1 MKLETIQK
9 YIDIMDS
16 MIDSDYTS
24 VRDYCEHV
32 GINYN
37 TFSVQMYNMRKLA
50 GQYSE
55 ACQRAI
61 DKYEE
66 VKELFLQGKRSGLNN
81 HSGSNRQSYKD
92 KLIAER
98 DRIDKELKELEDK
111 ESNNDED
118 EDEENAEIDEDKLE
132 NYMDNIKLLN

>member
-1 MKLETIQK
+1 MQLRTIQK

-24 VRDYCEHV
+24 IKDYCKHV

-37 TFSVQMYNMRKLA
+37 TFSVQMSNMRKLA
-50 GQYSE
+50 AQYSE

-66 VKELFLQGKRSGLNN
+66 VKEYFARKRSGFNN
-81 HSGSNRQSYKD
+81 HSESNIQSYKD

-98 DRIDKELKELEDK
+98 NRIDKELKELEDK
-111 ESNNDED
+111 ESNNDE
-118 EDEENAEIDEDKLE
+118 ENVEIDEDKLE

>member
-1 MKLETIQK
+1 MQLRTIQK

-24 VRDYCEHV
+24 IKDYCKHV

-37 TFSVQMYNMRKLA
+37 TFAVQMSNMRKLA
-50 GQYSE
+50 AQYSE

-66 VKELFLQGKRSGLNN
+66 VKEYFARKRSGFNN
-81 HSGSNRQSYKD
+81 HSESNRQSYKD

-98 DRIDKELKELEDK
+98 NRIDKELKELEDK
-111 ESNNDED
+111 ESNNDE
-118 EDEENAEIDEDKLE
+118 ENVEIDEDKLE

>member
-1 MKLETIQK
+1 MQLRTIQK

-24 VRDYCEHV
+24 IKDYCKHV

-37 TFSVQMYNMRKLA
+37 TFAVQMSNMRKLA
-50 GQYSE
+50 AQYSE

-66 VKELFLQGKRSGLNN
+66 VKEYFARKRSGFNN
-81 HSGSNRQSYKD
+81 HSESNRQSYKD

-111 ESNNDED
+111 ESNNDE
-118 EDEENAEIDEDKLE
+118 ENVEIDEDKLE

>member
-1 MKLETIQK
+1 MQLRTIQK

-24 VRDYCEHV
+24 VRDYCEHTD
-32 GINYN
+32 INYN
-37 TFSVQMYNMRKLA
+37 TFSVHMYNMRKLA
-50 GQYSE
+50 AQYSE

-66 VKELFLQGKRSGLNN
+66 VKEYFARKRSGFNN
-81 HSGSNRQSYKD
+81 HSESNRQSYKD

-98 DRIDKELKELEDK
+98 NRIDKELKELEDK
-111 ESNNDED
+111 ESNNDE
-118 EDEENAEIDEDKLE
+118 ENVEIDEDKLE

>member
-9 YIDIMDS
+9 YINIMDS

-66 VKELFLQGKRSGLNN
+66 VKNYFSRKRSGLNN
-81 HSGSNRQSYKD
+81 HSGSNMQSYKD

-98 DRIDKELKELEDK
+98 DRIDKKLKELENK
-111 ESNNDED
+111 EFNNDED

>member
-1 MKLETIQK
+1 
-9 YIDIMDS
+9 MDS

-24 VRDYCEHV
+24 VRDYCEHT

-50 GQYSE
+50 AQYSE

-66 VKELFLQGKRSGLNN
+66 VKEYLQEREVDLIIIQNLIGN
-81 HSGSNRQSYKD
+81 H
-92 KLIAER
+92 I
-98 DRIDKELKELEDK
+98 RI
-111 ESNNDED
+111 N
-118 EDEENAEIDEDKLE
+118 
-132 NYMDNIKLLN
+132 

>member
-1 MKLETIQK
+1 MKLRTIQK

-24 VRDYCEHV
+24 IKDYCKHV

-37 TFSVQMYNMRKLA
+37 TFAVQMSNMRKLA
-50 GQYSE
+50 AQYSE

-66 VKELFLQGKRSGLNN
+66 VKEYFARKRSGFNN
-81 HSGSNRQSYKD
+81 HSESNIQSYKD

-98 DRIDKELKELEDK
+98 NRIDKELKELEDK
-111 ESNNDED
+111 ESNNDE
-118 EDEENAEIDEDKLE
+118 ENVEIDEDKLE

>member
-1 MKLETIQK
+1 MQLRTIQK

-24 VRDYCEHV
+24 VRDYCEHT

-50 GQYSE
+50 AQYSE

-66 VKELFLQGKRSGLNN
+66 VKEYFARKRSGFNN
-81 HSGSNRQSYKD
+81 HSESNRQSYKD

-111 ESNNDED
+111 ESNNDE
-118 EDEENAEIDEDKLE
+118 ENVEIDEDKLE

>member
-1 MKLETIQK
+1 MKLKTIQK
-9 YIDIMDS
+9 YIDIIDS

-24 VRDYCEHV
+24 IKDYCKHV

-37 TFSVQMYNMRKLA
+37 TFSVQMSNMRKLA
-50 GQYSE
+50 AQYSE

-66 VKELFLQGKRSGLNN
+66 VKEYFARKRSGFNN
-81 HSGSNRQSYKD
+81 HSESNIQSYKD

-98 DRIDKELKELEDK
+98 NRIDKELKELEDK
-111 ESNNDED
+111 ESNNDE
-118 EDEENAEIDEDKLE
+118 ENVEIDEDKLE

>member
-1 MKLETIQK
+1 MQLRTIQK

-24 VRDYCEHV
+24 IKDYCKHV

-50 GQYSE
+50 AQYSE
-55 ACQRAI
+55 TCQRAI

-66 VKELFLQGKRSGLNN
+66 VKEYFARKRSGFNN
-81 HSGSNRQSYKD
+81 HSESNIQSYKD

-98 DRIDKELKELEDK
+98 NRIDKELKELEDK
-111 ESNNDED
+111 ESNNDE
-118 EDEENAEIDEDKLE
+118 ENVEIDEDKLE

>member
-1 MKLETIQK
+1 MQLRTIQK

-24 VRDYCEHV
+24 IKDYCKHT

-50 GQYSE
+50 AQYSE

-66 VKELFLQGKRSGLNN
+66 VKEYFARKRSGFNN
-81 HSGSNRQSYKD
+81 HSESNRQSYKD

-98 DRIDKELKELEDK
+98 NRIDKELKELEDK
-111 ESNNDED
+111 ESNNDE
-118 EDEENAEIDEDKLE
+118 ENVEIDEDKLE

>member
-1 MKLETIQK
+1 MKLKTIQK

-24 VRDYCEHV
+24 IKDYCKHV

-50 GQYSE
+50 AQYSE
-55 ACQRAI
+55 ACQKAI
-61 DKYEE
+61 AKYEE
-66 VKELFLQGKRSGLNN
+66 VKRYFSEKRYKNDSEENSYDSYRNKLLAEKEKINEELRKLNN
-81 HSGSNRQSYKD
+81 LGQSKD
-92 KLIAER
+92 
-98 DRIDKELKELEDK
+98 
-111 ESNNDED
+111 
-118 EDEENAEIDEDKLE
+118 DEENNVNKIDEDKLE

>member
-1 MKLETIQK
+1 MQLRTIQK

-24 VRDYCEHV
+24 IKDYCKHV

-37 TFSVQMYNMRKLA
+37 TFAAQMSNMRKLA
-50 GQYSE
+50 AQYSE

-66 VKELFLQGKRSGLNN
+66 VKEYFARKRSGFNN
-81 HSGSNRQSYKD
+81 HSESNIQSYKD

-98 DRIDKELKELEDK
+98 NRIDKELKELEDK
-111 ESNNDED
+111 ESNNDE
-118 EDEENAEIDEDKLE
+118 ENVEIDEDKLE

>member
-1 MKLETIQK
+1 MKLRTIQK

-24 VRDYCEHV
+24 IKDYCKHV

-50 GQYSE
+50 AQYSE

-66 VKELFLQGKRSGLNN
+66 VKEYFARKRSGFNN
-81 HSGSNRQSYKD
+81 HSESNIQSYKD

-98 DRIDKELKELEDK
+98 NRIDKELKELEDK
-111 ESNNDED
+111 ESNNDE
-118 EDEENAEIDEDKLE
+118 ENVEIDEDKLE

>member
-1 MKLETIQK
+1 MQLRTIQK

-24 VRDYCEHV
+24 IKDYCKHV

-50 GQYSE
+50 AQYSE

-66 VKELFLQGKRSGLNN
+66 VKEYFARKRSGFNN
-81 HSGSNRQSYKD
+81 HSESNIQSYKD

-98 DRIDKELKELEDK
+98 NRIDKELKELEDK
-111 ESNNDED
+111 ESNNDE
-118 EDEENAEIDEDKLE
+118 ENVEIDEDKLE

>member
-1 MKLETIQK
+1 MQLRTIQK

-24 VRDYCEHV
+24 IKDYCKHV

-37 TFSVQMYNMRKLA
+37 TFAVQMSNMRKLA
-50 GQYSE
+50 AQYSE

-66 VKELFLQGKRSGLNN
+66 VKEYFARKRSGFNN
-81 HSGSNRQSYKD
+81 HSESNIQSYKD

-98 DRIDKELKELEDK
+98 NRIDKELKELEDK
-111 ESNNDED
+111 ESNNDE
-118 EDEENAEIDEDKLE
+118 ENVEIDEDKLE

>member
-1 MKLETIQK
+1 MKLKTIQK
-9 YIDIMDS
+9 YIDIIDS

-24 VRDYCEHV
+24 IKDYCKHV

-37 TFSVQMYNMRKLA
+37 TFSVQMSNMRKLA
-50 GQYSE
+50 AQYSE

-66 VKELFLQGKRSGLNN
+66 VKEYFARKRSGFNN
-81 HSGSNRQSYKD
+81 HSESNIQSYKD

-98 DRIDKELKELEDK
+98 NRIDKELKELEDK
-111 ESNNDED
+111 EPNNDE
-118 EDEENAEIDEDKLE
+118 ENVEIDEDKLE

>member
-1 MKLETIQK
+1 MKLKTIQK

-24 VRDYCEHV
+24 IKDYCKHV

-37 TFSVQMYNMRKLA
+37 TFAVQMSNMRKLA
-50 GQYSE
+50 AQYSE

-66 VKELFLQGKRSGLNN
+66 VKEYFARKRSGFNN
-81 HSGSNRQSYKD
+81 HSESNIQSYKD

-98 DRIDKELKELEDK
+98 NRIDKELKELEDK
-111 ESNNDED
+111 ESNNDE
-118 EDEENAEIDEDKLE
+118 ENVEIDEDKLE